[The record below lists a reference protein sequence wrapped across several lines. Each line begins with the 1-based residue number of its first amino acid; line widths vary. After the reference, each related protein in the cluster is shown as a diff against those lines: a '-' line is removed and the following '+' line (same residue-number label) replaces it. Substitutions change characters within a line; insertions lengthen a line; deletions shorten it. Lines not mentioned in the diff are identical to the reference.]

1 MSCFLVLFIVVHAG
15 GNLHVFKGPDDL
27 DGYDYFY
34 VCFCWTG
41 FEFKANTVGEH
52 VLLSALFHTFVEL
65 KCTWD
70 QKLSSGLMSG
80 QLNLAITVLMLLTF
94 LIIHLLQFRLPIL
107 SSISCDHHRRSST
120 GGPVG

>member
-1 MSCFLVLFIVVHAG
+1 M
-15 GNLHVFKGPDDL
+15 FKGPDDL

-34 VCFCWTG
+34 VFFCWTG
-41 FEFKANTVGEH
+41 FEFQANTVGEY
-52 VLLSALFHTFVEL
+52 VLWHTFVEL

-94 LIIHLLQFRLPIL
+94 LIIHLLQFRLQIL
-107 SSISCDHHRRSST
+107 SSIS
-120 GGPVG
+120 